1 MERTAQNMARKKDEA
16 SIEETFA
23 VLEEIL
29 EKMEGDDCSLEESFR
44 QYQAGMKLV
53 KSCHDKIDKVEK
65 QMIVLNGEEE
75 EE

>member
-44 QYQAGMKLV
+44 QYQTGMKLV

>member
-1 MERTAQNMARKKDEA
+1 MARKKDEA

-44 QYQAGMKLV
+44 QYQTGMKLV

>member
-1 MERTAQNMARKKDEA
+1 
-16 SIEETFA
+16 
-23 VLEEIL
+23 
-29 EKMEGDDCSLEESFR
+29 MEGDDCSLEESFR
-44 QYQAGMKLV
+44 QYQTGMKLV

>member
-16 SIEETFA
+16 RIEETLA

-29 EKMEGDDCSLEESFR
+29 EKMEGDDWSLEESFR